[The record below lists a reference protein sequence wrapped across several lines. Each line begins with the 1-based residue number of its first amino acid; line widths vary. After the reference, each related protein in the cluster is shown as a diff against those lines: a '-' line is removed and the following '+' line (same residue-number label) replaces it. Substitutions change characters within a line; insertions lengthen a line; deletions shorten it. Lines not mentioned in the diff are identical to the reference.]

1 MIARLLAMLSALVAA
16 MAAAARVRVPL
27 WPGWVVPLP
36 TLIVAALALLAV
48 TLTARVALALL
59 AGRVRLPYIAVAMVW
74 REVRA

>member
-1 MIARLLAMLSALVAA
+1 VIARLLALLSALVAV

-36 TLIVAALALLAV
+36 SLIVAALVLLAL

-59 AGRVRLPYIAVAMVW
+59 AGRTRLPYIAVAVTW
-74 REVRA
+74 REARS